1 VDKCMASSMLL
12 VVASGPGISLKEVTA
27 WASLMEARMGC
38 PRDNFLDRCFQVIAE
53 AQGNKSA

>member
-1 VDKCMASSMLL
+1 MASSMLL

-53 AQGNKSA
+53 AQGKSA